1 MNSKNYFKTS
11 GAGGEKGNLYNMTEH
26 SKGLIAI
33 NIAAII
39 FGSAALY
46 GKLNVSPFWIVSMR
60 GLFASVTL
68 LMIGAARKEIV
79 NPKSNLK
86 DLAITGVVLS
96 LHWLT
101 FFLSVQLSGVAIAT
115 LTFAAFPLFTLIIEA
130 LKHKRHLKVIEVA
143 AAIVIILAVTLLVKF
158 NNVSSGVFTGT
169 AAGLASAV
177 LFALFGIISKNL
189 TARLPTLTVSFIQN
203 LIVCIILMPFLL
215 YAKPMPDE
223 SVEWIFLVLLGI
235 VTTALMH
242 QLYFY
247 ALKRLSASTCSGFVA
262 LEPVYAI
269 VFAAIFFSEPLP
281 ARVAVGGV
289 LILSASLLLFSR
301 SFNYAIKK

>member
-1 MNSKNYFKTS
+1 MS
-11 GAGGEKGNLYNMTEH
+11 EH

-60 GLFASVTL
+60 GIFASATL
-68 LMIGAARKEIV
+68 LLAGIARKEIV
-79 NPKSNLK
+79 NPKTNIIA
-86 DLAITGVVLS
+86 LAITGIILS

-115 LTFAAFPLFTLIIEA
+115 LTFAAYPLFTLIIEA
-130 LKHKRHLKVIEVA
+130 LKNKKHLNIIELSA
-143 AAIVIILAVTLLVKF
+143 GLVIIFAVALLVKIES
-158 NNVSSGVFTGT
+158 VSPDVLIGT
-169 AAGLASAV
+169 VAGITSAV

-189 TARLPTLTVSFIQN
+189 THRLPTLMVSFVQN
-203 LIVCIILMPFLL
+203 FVVCVVLVPFLF
-215 YAKPMPDE
+215 YAKPVPDE
-223 SVEWIFLVLLGI
+223 PVEWIFLVMLGI

-269 VFAAIFFSEPLP
+269 FFASLFFAEPLS
-281 ARVAVGGV
+281 ARVAVSGI
-289 LILSASLLLFSR
+289 LILSASFLLFSR
-301 SFNYAIKK
+301 TFNTAIKN